1 MQVHVVVERRA
12 EAVQEGD
19 GAEPRVGGREGVGV
33 NRYACRSAQQSLD
46 LGKKDLREG
55 PDGRRPVGEKTSQ
68 PLRHGD
74 HPLPH
79 GHRRDDVIGEVG
91 HPGSPMIQSRPAY
104 AVRPGSTTNERIA
117 K

>member
-1 MQVHVVVERRA
+1 LGSRKTTPSAHEPLISWESVADVPLAGLSSTWRFV
-12 EAVQEGD
+12 
-19 GAEPRVGGREGVGV
+19 AEPRVGGREGVGV
-33 NRYACRSAQQSLD
+33 NRHGCRNAQQSLD

-79 GHRRDDVIGEVG
+79 GHRRDDVIGEMSG
-91 HPGSPMIQSRPAY
+91 GL
-104 AVRPGSTTNERIA
+104 
-117 K
+117 

>member
-19 GAEPRVGGREGVGV
+19 GSESRVGGGAGG

-79 GHRRDDVIGEVG
+79 GHRRDDVIGEMGCVLT
-91 HPGSPMIQSRPAY
+91 IILLCNV
-104 AVRPGSTTNERIA
+104 AVSVRLPHRMPPIT
-117 K
+117 